1 VQGLDRAVR
10 LSAAGADQ
18 RMPDAELGERLTEV
32 AGAKLATVVAEHS
45 FQPRASAGPRAT
57 LSLCARGSTHKRNGP
72 YVIHS
77 HRGIRELQEI
87 KLIGEPGHVRG
98 PRDVYLDGLD
108 GRTKLSVDEW
118 RQIVPRGLIGH

>member
-57 LSLCARGSTHKRNGP
+57 LSLCARGSTQPRRQADG
-72 YVIHS
+72 
-77 HRGIRELQEI
+77 EA
-87 KLIGEPGHVRG
+87 LIPHPTVFARRPRLAERAEPEVFG
-98 PRDVYLDGLD
+98 PRV
-108 GRTKLSVDEW
+108 RTRTSIRLGV
-118 RQIVPRGLIGH
+118 